1 MLCSTSFLI
10 YIIVHSSL
18 KCKQH
23 DVIEDL
29 CDSLDFKFVPSAL
42 LASFVIYIIYHYS
55 SLKHKQDDVIEALCD
70 SLDFKFVPPARPRAL
85 PKPFHYPHNS
95 LFLSQI
101 MAAQWKTNAAQP
113 KQWLLEY
120 IY

>member
-1 MLCSTSFLI
+1 MTVSISSSYHLLCWTSFVI
-10 YIIVHSSL
+10 YIIDHYYSL
-18 KCKQH
+18 KHKQH

-29 CDSLDFKFVPSAL
+29 SDSLDL
-42 LASFVIYIIYHYS
+42 SF
-55 SLKHKQDDVIEALCD
+55 L
-70 SLDFKFVPPARPRAL
+70 PPARPRAL
-85 PKPFHYPHNS
+85 LKPFHYPHNS